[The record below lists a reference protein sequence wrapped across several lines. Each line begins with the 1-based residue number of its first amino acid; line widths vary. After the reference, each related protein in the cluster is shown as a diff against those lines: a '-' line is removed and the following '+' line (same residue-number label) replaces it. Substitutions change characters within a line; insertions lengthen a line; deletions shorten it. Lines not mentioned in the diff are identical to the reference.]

1 MFFTSAQ
8 IIDLLLQ
15 YKYFILFP
23 ITVLEGPVVTMISG
37 MLSSPAFGYLS
48 VFWVF
53 PIVVIGD
60 LVGDIAMYAMG
71 RYGRHSFIHKWGK
84 YLGLNDERV
93 QAMED
98 HFERHPGKTLLFG
111 KLTHAVGSVVLFAA
125 GMGNVPFWKFLWYN
139 FIGTL
144 PKSLVLM
151 LSGYFFG
158 HAFEQINNG
167 LNYVS
172 GVAIILIAP
181 GIILYLYRRNN
192 KEV

>member
-8 IIDLLLQ
+8 IIALLLQ

-23 ITVLEGPVVTMISG
+23 ITILEGPIVTMISG
-37 MLSSPAFGYLS
+37 MLSSPAFGYMS
-48 VFWVF
+48 VFWVY

-60 LVGDIAMYAMG
+60 LVGDVITYAFG
-71 RYGRHSFIHKWGK
+71 YYGRHGFIHRWGK
-84 YLGLNDERV
+84 YFGLNDERV
-93 QAMED
+93 QAVED
-98 HFERHPGKTLLFG
+98 HFEKHPGKTLLIG
-111 KLTHAVGSVVLFAA
+111 KLTHAAGGPILFAA

-151 LSGYFFG
+151 LLGYFFG
-158 HAFEQINNG
+158 HALDQINNG
-167 LNYVS
+167 IGYVS
-172 GVAIILIAP
+172 GVVAVIAICMI
-181 GIILYLYRRNN
+181 GIYFYKNR